1 MNISLMSFSGRNK
14 DGNCLRILDYVN
26 DHLDSKY
33 NITKMKTTEL
43 KISPCLNCDYECF
56 DIQLRCPKEQ
66 EDDVTFI
73 YDNLI
78 NSDISIMTIPVYS
91 AAPPATYFALRE
103 RSQSIITSEAV
114 DDSYNNTKKLYIL
127 IGNTQAGALEA
138 MTILLSESK
147 NSKQD
152 DVLLLESSVF
162 GQKST
167 AGKLIEDKAVQDKIY
182 DFLLRHKI
190 EVIKSEY

>member
-14 DGNCLRILDYVN
+14 DGNCLRILDFVN
-26 DHLDSKY
+26 DHLEHKY
-33 NITKMKTTEL
+33 NVTRLKTTEL
-43 KISPCLNCDYECF
+43 NINPCLNCDYECF
-56 DIQLRCPKEQ
+56 DAQLKCPKEQ

-78 NSDISIMTIPVYS
+78 KSDISIMAIPVYS

-103 RSQSIITSEAV
+103 RSQSIITSETIE
-114 DDSYNNTKKLYIL
+114 DLYSNTKKLYIL

-147 NSKQD
+147 NSKED
-152 DVLLLESSVF
+152 DVLLLESSVY

-167 AGKLIEDKAVQDKIY
+167 AGKLIEDKAVQDKIF

-190 EVIKSEY
+190 EVT